1 MAFPYYQDNS
11 CKIYHGDNC
20 EVLCSLEKESVD
32 LVVTSPPYD
41 DLRTYG
47 GHSWDFYGVA
57 WNLKRVLKPGG
68 VIVWVV
74 ADATKDGSETG
85 SSMEQALHFKRI
97 GFNIHDTMLYMRDS
111 PFPGGNRYKQ
121 GFEYMFVMS
130 IGAPKTTNIIKDRP
144 NVYAGKPVLGTVRKN
159 KGDEKEQVHGVS
171 ERKVF
176 SEFGERYNSW
186 NYWNTKIDALV
197 NAHPAPF
204 PEQLA
209 KDHIQSWSNPGDV
222 VLDPFLGSGTTLK
235 AAKELGRIGIGIDV
249 NRIYV
254 EIAAK
259 RLQQEYLPL
268 STPQKPQEQSALL

>member
-1 MAFPYYQDNS
+1 
-11 CKIYHGDNC
+11 
-20 EVLCSLEKESVD
+20 
-32 LVVTSPPYD
+32 
-41 DLRTYG
+41 
-47 GHSWDFYGVA
+47 
-57 WNLKRVLKPGG
+57 
-68 VIVWVV
+68 
-74 ADATKDGSETG
+74 
-85 SSMEQALHFKRI
+85 
-97 GFNIHDTMLYMRDS
+97 
-111 PFPGGNRYKQ
+111 
-121 GFEYMFVMS
+121 
-130 IGAPKTTNIIKDRP
+130 
-144 NVYAGKPVLGTVRKN
+144 
-159 KGDEKEQVHGVS
+159 
-171 ERKVF
+171 VF